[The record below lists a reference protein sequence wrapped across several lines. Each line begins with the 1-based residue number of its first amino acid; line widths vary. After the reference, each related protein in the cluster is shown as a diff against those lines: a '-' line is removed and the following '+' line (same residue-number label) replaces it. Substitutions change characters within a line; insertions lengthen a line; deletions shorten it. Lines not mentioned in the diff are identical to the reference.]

1 MGLVTPGLGL
11 LIWMSIAFLIV
22 VFLLKKFAWKP
33 ILTSLSEREH
43 KIDDALRAAERAE
56 QRMKEIES
64 QNQNLLAEA
73 AKEREAI
80 LKAAREYAEKYKADE
95 MAKVSEQGAKMLE
108 EARQTIH
115 NEKMRA
121 VTDIKNEVGKLSI
134 EIAEKLLR
142 ENLNTEAKQNENIQR
157 LLNDVSIN

>member
-11 LIWMSIAFLIV
+11 LIWMSLSFLIV
-22 VFLLKKFAWKP
+22 LFLLKKFAWKP
-33 ILTSLSEREH
+33 ILTSLSEREN

-56 QRMKEIES
+56 QRMKEIET

-73 AKEREAI
+73 AKERETI
-80 LKAAREYAEKYKADE
+80 LKAAREHAEKIISEAHAKTTADT
-95 MAKVSEQGAKMLE
+95 SKMLE
-108 EARQTIH
+108 EARLTIH

-142 ENLNTEAKQNENIQR
+142 DNLSTEAKQNENISK
-157 LLNDVSIN
+157 LLNEVSIN